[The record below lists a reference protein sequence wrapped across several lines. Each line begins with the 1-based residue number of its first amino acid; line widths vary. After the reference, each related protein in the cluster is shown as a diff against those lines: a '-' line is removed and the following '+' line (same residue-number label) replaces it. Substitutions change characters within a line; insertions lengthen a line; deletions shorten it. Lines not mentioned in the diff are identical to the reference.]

1 MQVPQF
7 LDSNSDRLDQ
17 ISLSGQEKWAVE
29 SRRAG
34 TMYYGCR
41 ETSGNFISR
50 QKSGEFWRLWKIY
63 KKTKNFGKFTCETY
77 WRFDEELLKSQSK
90 SENFRHF
97 WQFSHNQR
105 PQTKLLLFF
114 WYTVNPRKLFNA
126 IFKKIWTKKFRSK
139 SLNPPSSNL
148 MFRQYPTN
156 PFDS

>member
-63 KKTKNFGKFTCETY
+63 KKLKVLENLHVKQTEGSMKFFWKVYPKVKIFDIFGNFH
-77 WRFDEELLKSQSK
+77 LIKSPKRNYCYFSDIQSTLGNTLMQFSRK
-90 SENFRHF
+90 SE
-97 WQFSHNQR
+97 
-105 PQTKLLLFF
+105 PK
-114 WYTVNPRKLFNA
+114 
-126 IFKKIWTKKFRSK
+126 IFDQNHWI
-139 SLNPPSSNL
+139 PPTL
-148 MFRQYPTN
+148 AHRLW
-156 PFDS
+156 